1 MEQELAYSFHLG
13 SDKNKS
19 KLAKKVSKG
28 NVSGT
33 TSLSNNAI
41 QNANDLSRA
50 NKHNL
55 RDYDNQKE
63 LITTIYGTDN
73 IVNDVK
79 QLYLQEFEDARI
91 EYNNKQTKKNR
102 KIDSYF
108 QKVSGS
114 QNDIACEIIIELGD
128 MDFWQDKDNEYRYKM
143 TDVYN
148 EQIKDLAKILPSFK
162 VANATIHFDETSP
175 HMHIVGVPVIESCK
189 RGMKKQ
195 VGKSQLFTKTLLSEI
210 QDKMRKACIKS
221 YNKFYDVDSRLKTK
235 QKGRNQDINVKDMD
249 GYKDFKKQLKRKEQ
263 KLAKANEQTE
273 KLDNESKN
281 INRILDNLKPTLM
294 NKNNMVISSEDIQ
307 EIKNFTRDVKDTNK
321 TIKSVNDLNLAI
333 KDFEYSA
340 YEVEKENRSLKY
352 QLEQQTETINRLT
365 DTISDKDEIIDN
377 LRADKEELK
386 GQVHKFKE
394 FWRSIL
400 KRFQE
405 MIGFNNDEKY
415 KYVSDDLYR
424 NGIFDDNDNEIA
436 NDVARKVK
444 TVDEINNSKNNRKRN
459 NDTRF

>member
-1 MEQELAYSFHLG
+1 
-13 SDKNKS
+13 
-19 KLAKKVSKG
+19 
-28 NVSGT
+28 
-33 TSLSNNAI
+33 
-41 QNANDLSRA
+41 
-50 NKHNL
+50 
-55 RDYDNQKE
+55 
-63 LITTIYGTDN
+63 
-73 IVNDVK
+73 
-79 QLYLQEFEDARI
+79 
-91 EYNNKQTKKNR
+91 
-102 KIDSYF
+102 
-108 QKVSGS
+108 
-114 QNDIACEIIIELGD
+114 
-128 MDFWQDKDNEYRYKM
+128 
-143 TDVYN
+143 
-148 EQIKDLAKILPSFK
+148 
-162 VANATIHFDETSP
+162 
-175 HMHIVGVPVIESCK
+175 
-189 RGMKKQ
+189 
-195 VGKSQLFTKTLLSEI
+195 
-210 QDKMRKACIKS
+210 
-221 YNKFYDVDSRLKTK
+221 
-235 QKGRNQDINVKDMD
+235 
-249 GYKDFKKQLKRKEQ
+249 
-263 KLAKANEQTE
+263 
-273 KLDNESKN
+273 
-281 INRILDNLKPTLM
+281 M